1 MRKGFFG
8 MLWILKPF
16 MKRGLDFRGPMK
28 TIACFINNC
37 YILVTI
43 DYITKWVEVKV
54 LLHNTTQ
61 NTIKFIYQNII
72 TCFRCPTHLVNDETN
87 NFIKPMIKVL
97 VKEFMITHHKFPS
110 YYPQVNL
117 AKQNPLI

>member
-1 MRKGFFG
+1 MFYE
-8 MLWILKPF
+8 M
-16 MKRGLDFRGPMK
+16 GLDFMGPMK
-28 TIACFINNC
+28 TRARFINNH

-43 DYITKWVEVKV
+43 DHITKWVKVKA

-61 NTIKFIYQNII
+61 NIITFIYQNII
-72 TCFRCPTHLVNDETN
+72 TCFKCPTHLVNDERN

-97 VKEFMITHHKFPS
+97 IKEFMITHHKFPT

-117 AKQNPLI
+117 AKKNSLI

>member
-1 MRKGFFG
+1 
-8 MLWILKPF
+8 
-16 MKRGLDFRGPMK
+16 MKWELDFIGPMK
-28 TIACFINNC
+28 TIACFIGNHC
-37 YILVTI
+37 ILVTI

-61 NTIKFIYQNII
+61 NTTKFI
-72 TCFRCPTHLVNDETN
+72 TFFTRPTHLVNDERN

-97 VKEFMITHHKFPS
+97 IKEFMITHHKFPT

-117 AKQNPLI
+117 AKQNPLM